1 MTTTYYDVPLL
12 KPPVWTWEVP
22 TYFFV
27 GGAAGAA
34 AVIAAVAQF
43 TGTSGKLARD
53 ARWLAAAG
61 APISA
66 ALLTT
71 DLGRPERFIN
81 MLRVFKPQSTM
92 SVGSWTLAAFS
103 ASSAAALVPIS
114 AISKTAV
121 PASALVG
128 CVMLTYTGVLIG
140 ATAIPAWH
148 AHVREL
154 PIRFAASGMGAAA
167 AVLTLLGH
175 DDPALNRLAVG
186 AAAVDTLV
194 GVEIEIRRHPAG
206 RPLREGLSGLVVR
219 AGGILAG
226 PVPLLMRTLS
236 QSRRS
241 RQLASLA
248 AISGSLLTRLG
259 WVLAGRVSANEKPPQ
274 PARR

>member
-1 MTTTYYDVPLL
+1 
-12 KPPVWTWEVP
+12 
-22 TYFFV
+22 
-27 GGAAGAA
+27 
-34 AVIAAVAQF
+34 
-43 TGTSGKLARD
+43 
-53 ARWLAAAG
+53 
-61 APISA
+61 
-66 ALLTT
+66 
-71 DLGRPERFIN
+71 
-81 MLRVFKPQSTM
+81 
-92 SVGSWTLAAFS
+92 
-103 ASSAAALVPIS
+103 
-114 AISKTAV
+114 
-121 PASALVG
+121 
-128 CVMLTYTGVLIG
+128 
-140 ATAIPAWH
+140 
-148 AHVREL
+148 
-154 PIRFAASGMGAAA
+154 MGAAA